1 MNAVALPDRS
11 VSLDANLD
19 LDRGARRAV
28 KILLAVLAALLA
40 FLVGWAVLASLD
52 VSVQAKGKV
61 MVSSRVQQVQSLEG
75 GVLHALNVK
84 EGQTVR
90 KGDVLAVLQNAQ
102 FDADLG
108 QSQQSLRGAQAAIA
122 RLQAESTGRE
132 PVFSA
137 ELERAAPGIVA
148 EQRARWRLRQAEQQ
162 AAIATL
168 RDQQAQRQHEL
179 SEAQARVQT
188 AQATLVP
195 ALESLAMEERLATQG
210 AGVRADLLTVQQRVA
225 SLRGE
230 LEAARISVQRLQ
242 AANREAQARINEARA
257 KFLAEVSR
265 ERTQNELESADRIE
279 QLKGRVDRV
288 RRQELR
294 APMDGVVNRVLMT
307 TLSGVVKAGETLI
320 ELVPVSDKLQIA
332 VRVQPADIAFIAPGQ
347 SAKVRIS
354 AYDSSIFGALDAKVV
369 RVGAD
374 SIVDERRDPSLREG
388 TFFEVL
394 LEADRNYVGKLEE
407 KLKISTGMAAD
418 ASVLTGKRSVMNYL
432 LKPLVKTFDRALH
445 ER

>member
-1 MNAVALPDRS
+1 
-11 VSLDANLD
+11 
-19 LDRGARRAV
+19 
-28 KILLAVLAALLA
+28 
-40 FLVGWAVLASLD
+40 
-52 VSVQAKGKV
+52 
-61 MVSSRVQQVQSLEG
+61 
-75 GVLHALNVK
+75 
-84 EGQTVR
+84 
-90 KGDVLAVLQNAQ
+90 
-102 FDADLG
+102 
-108 QSQQSLRGAQAAIA
+108 
-122 RLQAESTGRE
+122 
-132 PVFSA
+132 
-137 ELERAAPGIVA
+137 
-148 EQRARWRLRQAEQQ
+148 
-162 AAIATL
+162 
-168 RDQQAQRQHEL
+168 
-179 SEAQARVQT
+179 
-188 AQATLVP
+188 
-195 ALESLAMEERLATQG
+195 
-210 AGVRADLLTVQQRVA
+210 VA

-332 VRVQPADIAFIAPGQ
+332 VRVQPADIAFIALGQ